1 MRWLLDQIVRPLGL
15 RVIRW
20 QNAEVIYQHNYA
32 GGYAEY
38 RATQIKH
45 NKRKLGNV
53 WADAT
58 TLSKI
63 VDDLRIHGLG
73 ATGICHGARNGFE
86 VTWLREHLD
95 GEVIGTDISETAT
108 EFPHM
113 YIWDFHDD
121 NPDWLG
127 QFDFVYTNSLDQ
139 AMEPARALN
148 AWAKQITPR
157 GRIYIE
163 HTMAHSAGSANEMDP
178 FGAHPMAM
186 PYLFFMWGRGKYKL
200 ADILELEA
208 KSNIGLKVWVF
219 VLIRA
224 DVSPDVQHGN
234 GEIGS
239 GVS

>member
-1 MRWLLDQIVRPLGL
+1 MRRLLDRIVRPFGL
-15 RVIRW
+15 RVIKAHH
-20 QNAEVIYQHNYA
+20 AEVIYQHHYA

-38 RATQIKH
+38 RDTQIKY
-45 NKRKLGNV
+45 NKRKLKRV
-53 WADAT
+53 WADAA

-63 VDDLRIHGLG
+63 VDDLRSNGLG

-86 VTWLREHLD
+86 VTWLREHLSGD
-95 GEVIGTDISETAT
+95 IIGTDISETAT

-113 YIWDFHDD
+113 YVWDFHED

-148 AWAKQITPR
+148 AWVKQITPR

-163 HTMAHSAGSANEMDP
+163 HTMAHSARFASAMDP

-186 PYLFFMWGRGKYKL
+186 PYLFFTWGRGRYNL
-200 ADILELEA
+200 VDILELEE
-208 KSNIGLKVWVF
+208 KENNGLKAWTF
-219 VLIRA
+219 VLARA
-224 DVSPDVQHGN
+224 DASRHLPKGPDKD
-234 GEIGS
+234 
-239 GVS
+239 